1 MSSLQR
7 TTLEKNC
14 HQRHRSQAMDSQG
27 NQDWGA
33 RGSHTAPIL
42 FTPEEPWILIIV
54 CVCVCVCVCV
64 WERGSIRQFP
74 FGHQGSLLCVYWR
87 PWPTFFP
94 VRFHDGTLWM
104 SQMLLFQLS
113 SNWDSVPFS
122 HKFLIMPES
131 PSPPFGEG
139 YTEQGQCL
147 YFHKY
152 GTFSFSPINW
162 AKCKS

>member
-14 HQRHRSQAMDSQG
+14 PQRHRSQAMDLKAIRTE
-27 NQDWGA
+27 GA

-54 CVCVCVCVCV
+54 CVYG
-64 WERGSIRQFP
+64 RGEVSDNFLLDTRAAYFVFTEGP
-74 FGHQGSLLCVYWR
+74 GPLSSLSASMMGLSGWAKCYCFSC
-87 PWPTFFP
+87 P
-94 VRFHDGTLWM
+94 
-104 SQMLLFQLS
+104 LS

-122 HKFLIMPES
+122 HKFLIVPES

-139 YTEQGQCL
+139 YTEQGPCL

-152 GTFSFSPINW
+152 GAFSFSPINW
-162 AKCKS
+162 AKCKC